1 MTRSDRRKK
10 LRRQRLEQ
18 LQLLKQ
24 TIKDNIDPNTVEGQM
39 RIDLDNPSINPI
51 EENTLVDYIIVEQE
65 QTKPE
70 LVQLTWGNYLFSFF
84 KRVPAPI
91 STKTQTQTQ
100 TPTQ

>member
-51 EENTLVDYIIVEQE
+51 EENSYIAEYIIVEQE

-84 KRVPAPI
+84 RRPVI
-91 STKTQTQTQ
+91 TKS
-100 TPTQ
+100 